1 MKIRESILLSII
13 KECILEESKLI
24 EAIDRQ
30 MEEDIIDLWANL
42 LDSARDQKSKKE
54 LEALAT
60 DSFAALTKVEE
71 SMIYESADM
80 WKREIRNSL
89 RKGDINIQQ
98 LADDIVDLSVSST
111 IGPWMRETSGH
122 RDLLAKLGVDLGGGG
137 AEPADVGPTTATPD
151 VSAASSTPDVSA
163 PSGPTID
170 TKPAGGTSSGIP
182 MPPGMTS
189 RGLKAKDVLSK
200 SLTQREMPNMTTV
213 NQLRQFD
220 KTSGRKFEK
229 ALLASRVFGAK
240 VKGTSG
246 ANIDDN
252 DYLNIV
258 RSLYTALNKLGV
270 TKLSESRLKQIIL
283 EETAA
288 VLKEVKK
295 R

>member
-1 MKIRESILLSII
+1 MKIKKSILLSII
-13 KECILEESKLI
+13 EECILEESRLI

-30 MEEDIIDLWANL
+30 MEEDIIDLWANM
-42 LDSARDQKSKKE
+42 LDSLRDPNEQTEISQ
-54 LEALAT
+54 T
-60 DSFAALTKVEE
+60 VSDIWSALTKVEE
-71 SMIYESADM
+71 SMISESPEI
-80 WKREIRNSL
+80 WRREIKKSIEQGEL
-89 RKGDINIQQ
+89 SFEQ
-98 LADDIVDLSVSST
+98 LADGIVTLNNKEAPGT
-111 IGPWMRETSGH
+111 WMRETSGH
-122 RDLLAKLGVDLGGGG
+122 RDLLAKLGVDLGE
-137 AEPADVGPTTATPD
+137 EPGEQADVGPTTATPD

-163 PSGPTID
+163 PGGPTID

-229 ALLASRVFGAK
+229 ALLASQFFGAK
-240 VKGTSG
+240 VKGASG
-246 ANIDDN
+246 AKIDDN
-252 DYLNIV
+252 DYLNIT

-270 TKLSESRLKQIIL
+270 TKLSESRLKQAIL
-283 EETAA
+283 EETIA